1 MLQVIRHPEI
11 HTKLFK
17 RKLKSEKIRI
27 RLTSFRSDGQGAM
40 SNVISGLVN
49 NASLMPGLC
58 RYERILKDDIT
69 KRNLSSP
76 EGSVIDED
84 SQANAEQRTN
94 DKETSDIY
102 TEATEANEE
111 HTDEGGM

>member
-1 MLQVIRHPEI
+1 MQILLQVIRHSEI

-27 RLTSFRSDGQGAM
+27 RLTSFRNDGQGAM

-58 RYERILKDDIT
+58 RYERILKEYGE
-69 KRNLSSP
+69 K
-76 EGSVIDED
+76 
-84 SQANAEQRTN
+84 
-94 DKETSDIY
+94 
-102 TEATEANEE
+102 
-111 HTDEGGM
+111 HTDKAPIFTKFVV